1 MNWVILFGKAIL
13 GDLVHYTVND
23 VFLQES
29 MSGLLVQD

>member
-1 MNWVILFGKAIL
+1 L